1 MIEHLFQLII
11 LFLVIFD
18 PLASI
23 SVFIVATKEMPD
35 KERFNTAILS
45 VLVAAVISFSFL
57 IFGQNILLLF
67 DTTINDFKAAAG
79 IILGILGIKM
89 VLGETITHI
98 DPSKNNS
105 GKAIAAIIGTPLLT
119 GPAAITTIIVSVH
132 DYGMLV
138 TGIAIIIVLVFTVLL
153 FIFSGKIYKI
163 FGVTTIQVITTIL
176 GLITISW
183 GVKFVKAG
191 FGL

>member
-1 MIEHLFQLII
+1 MLERIFQLII

-23 SVFIVATKEMPD
+23 SVFIVATKEMAN
-35 KERFNTAILS
+35 KERLNTALLS
-45 VLVAAVISFSFL
+45 VLVAAIISFSFL

-89 VLGETITHI
+89 VLGESITNI
-98 DPSKNNS
+98 DAAKNNS
-105 GKAIAAIIGTPLLT
+105 GRAIAAIIGTPLLT

-138 TGIAIIIVLVFTVLL
+138 TGIAVTIVLVFTAML
-153 FIFSGKIYKI
+153 FLFSGKIYKI